1 MNSIRKKY
9 LKAYG
14 YLPSDNELLSLYQG
28 GDLILTDKE
37 ENDLL
42 KYFNL

>member
-1 MNSIRKKY
+1 MKSIRKKY
-9 LKAYG
+9 LKSYG
-14 YLPSDNELLSLYQG
+14 YFPSDNELLTLYQG

-42 KYFNL
+42 EYFEL